1 MKIYLAPMEGLA
13 DHHLRKVL
21 ARTGGFDLV
30 ITEFI
35 RVTDHLLPS
44 SVFTRQSPEL
54 LNSGK
59 TLDGTPVR
67 IQLLGNDPDAMALN
81 ACRAIELGSHGI
93 DINFGC
99 PSKTVNKSK
108 GGAVLLKEP
117 ETIYK
122 VVKAIRDSVPATQTT
137 SAKMRL
143 GFEDLGLMWECAH
156 AIAAAGANELI
167 VHARTKVQGYKP
179 PAYWDKVA
187 DFEQALGIPVII
199 NGEIW
204 NPEDARRAIKQSNS
218 SHIMIG
224 RGAVRQPWLAR
235 QIKAQTTDA
244 MPWQM
249 AINLIDE
256 FWNEVCLTMTER
268 YCAGRLKQWLSHL
281 QHTYPLAEKLFND
294 IRTVKNREQIS
305 TVILGYKTE

>member
-13 DHHLRKVL
+13 DHNLRKIL

-35 RVTDHLLPS
+35 RVTNHLLPA
-44 SVFTRQSPEL
+44 SVFTRHSPEL
-54 LNSGK
+54 LNSGQ
-59 TLDGTPVR
+59 TEDGTPVR
-67 IQLLGNDPDAMALN
+67 IQLLGNDHNAMAQN
-81 ACRAIELGSHGI
+81 AARAIELGSHGI

-117 ETIYK
+117 ETIFR
-122 VVKAIRDSVPATQTT
+122 VVKAVREAVPLSHPT

-143 GFEDLGLMWECAH
+143 GFEDTSLMWECAH
-156 AIAAAGANELI
+156 AIADAGASEVI
-167 VHARTKVQGYKP
+167 VHARTKAQGYKP
-179 PAYWDKVA
+179 PAYWEKVA
-187 DFEQALGIPVII
+187 SFEKTLGIPVVI

-204 NPEDARRAIKQSNS
+204 TTEDAKNALQRSNS

-224 RGAVRQPWLAR
+224 RGAVRQPCLAS
-235 QIKAQTTDA
+235 QIKANA
-244 MPWQM
+244 KAELPWDFM
-249 AINLIDE
+249 LNLIDE
-256 FWNEVCLTMTER
+256 FWKGVCLTMSER

-281 QHTYPLAEKLFND
+281 QHTYPIAGDIFSD
-294 IRTVKNREQIS
+294 IRTVKSRNDIS
-305 TVILGYKTE
+305 LIISRYKAQ